1 MVVKLQ
7 SQVDKLCK
15 DSLPLPSAFS
25 TVHMVTWLFYLN
37 GSIFY
42 AQ

>member
-15 DSLPLPSAFS
+15 DSLPSAFS

-37 GSIFY
+37 WSIFY